1 MVAKFL
7 KADLIGRKQN
17 SKNRKGETGAILKC
31 KAEQSRA
38 EQKRRNNKNQSEQ
51 KGIKKE

>member
-7 KADLIGRKQN
+7 KADLLGRKQN
-17 SKNRKGETGAILKC
+17 RKNGKGETGAIFKC
-31 KAEQSRA
+31 KAKQSRA